1 MLCYDLSHKKYRQAF
16 LNALMKHDGYE
27 MKPLHFF
34 PGILIIVLILLSGC
48 AVGPDF
54 VRPDA
59 PSEDAWIDSDVPQIK
74 TEPADLIDWWKVFN
88 DPVLDS
94 LIETAYSQNLPLQIA
109 GLRIMEARAQLGVAV
124 GSQYPQLQQLS
135 GSAGAVEIS
144 DNAPNAVA
152 ADKFYYDY
160 QLGFDAVWEMDFWGR
175 FRRGVE
181 SAQANYLSSIAGYDN
196 ALVTLTAEVARAYV
210 LIRTFEDRI
219 RIADENV
226 KIQKRS
232 LEIAEARFEGGIVT
246 ELDVQQA
253 RALLNDTKASIS
265 RLETGLRQAK
275 HGLSILL
282 GIPPGE
288 LKNVLVKSGNIPE
301 APTEVVVGIPA
312 ELLRRRPDIRTA
324 ELQTAAQS
332 ALIGVA
338 KADLYP
344 QFSLVGSL
352 GLQSSEQG
360 GIPSNNA
367 HFGDLFDSESITYF
381 VGPSVQWPILNYG
394 RITNRV
400 RVQDAR
406 FQQLIVNYQ
415 NTVLNAYR
423 EVEDAMVGFLR
434 SQEQVKYLGDS
445 VKASQRSVDLSL
457 IQYREGVTDYQRV
470 LDTQRFLTQE
480 QDLLTSVNGEVALN
494 LISMYKALGGGW
506 QMREGKGF
514 VNEKTKEVMQE
525 RTNWGKT
532 LERKNV
538 GVME

>member
-1 MLCYDLSHKKYRQAF
+1 
-16 LNALMKHDGYE
+16 MKSL
-27 MKPLHFF
+27 KPCLGSF
-34 PGILIIVLILLSGC
+34 LILVLLVGGC

-59 PSEDAWIDSDVPQIK
+59 PSEEKWIDSDVPQIK
-74 TEPADLIDWWKVFN
+74 TEPADLTDWWKVFN
-88 DPVLDS
+88 DPLLDS
-94 LIETAYSQNLPLQIA
+94 LIETAYRQNLPLQIA

-124 GSQYPQLQQLS
+124 GNKYPQLQQLS
-135 GSAGAVEIS
+135 SSATAVEIS
-144 DNAPNAVA
+144 DNAPNALA
-152 ADKFYYDY
+152 ADKFYYNY
-160 QLGFDAVWEMDFWGR
+160 ELGFDAAWELDFWGR

-181 SAQANYLSSIAGYDN
+181 SAQADYMASIAGYDN

-210 LIRTFEDRI
+210 QIRTFEDRI

-253 RALLNDTKASIS
+253 RALLNDTSASIS
-265 RLETGLRQAK
+265 RLRIGLRQTR

-288 LKNVLVKSGNIPE
+288 LKNVLTESASIPE
-301 APTEVVVGIPA
+301 VPPEVVVGIPA
-312 ELLRRRPDIRTA
+312 DLLRRRPDIRNA
-324 ELQTAAQS
+324 ELQAAAQS
-332 ALIGVA
+332 ARIGVA

-344 QFSLVGSL
+344 QFSLVGSI
-352 GLQSSEQG
+352 GLQSNEQG
-360 GIPSNNA
+360 GITSNNA

-381 VGPSVQWPILNYG
+381 AGPSIQWPILNYG
-394 RITNRV
+394 RIKSKV

-406 FQQLIVNYQ
+406 FQQFIVNYQ

-423 EVEDAMVGFLR
+423 EVEDAMVGFLN
-434 SQEQVKYLGDS
+434 SKEQVVFLSDS
-445 VKASQRSVDLSL
+445 VNASKRSVELSL
-457 IQYREGVTDYQRV
+457 IQYREGVADYQRV

-494 LISMYKALGGGW
+494 LIAMYKALGGGW
-506 QMREGKGF
+506 QMSEGKRF
-514 VNEKTKEVMQE
+514 VNEETKEKMQE

-532 LERKNV
+532 LE
-538 GVME
+538 

>member
-1 MLCYDLSHKKYRQAF
+1 
-16 LNALMKHDGYE
+16 MKLL
-27 MKPLHFF
+27 KPCL
-34 PGILIIVLILLSGC
+34 GSLIILGLMISGC

-59 PSEDAWIDSDVPQIK
+59 PSEEEWIDSDVPQIK
-74 TEPADLIDWWKVFN
+74 TEPADLTDWWKVFN

-94 LIETAYSQNLPLQIA
+94 LTETAYQQNLPLQIA

-124 GSQYPQLQQLS
+124 GNQYPQLQQLS
-135 GSAGAVEIS
+135 GSATAVEIS
-144 DNAPNAVA
+144 DNAPNALA
-152 ADKFYYDY
+152 ADKFFYDY
-160 QLGFDAVWEMDFWGR
+160 QFGFDAAWELDFWGR

-181 SAQANYLSSIAGYDN
+181 SAEANYLASIAGYDN

-210 LIRTFEDRI
+210 LIRTFEERI
-219 RIADENV
+219 LIARANV
-226 KIQKRS
+226 LIQKRS
-232 LEIAEARFEGGIVT
+232 LEIAEARFEGGLVT

-253 RALLNDTKASIS
+253 RALLNDTEATIS
-265 RLETGLRQAK
+265 RLRIGLRQAR

-288 LKNVLVKSGNIPE
+288 LNNVLVESGTIPE
-301 APTEVVVGIPA
+301 APPEVVVGIPA
-312 ELLRRRPDIRTA
+312 DLLRRRPDIRTA
-324 ELQTAAQS
+324 ELQAAAQS
-332 ALIGVA
+332 ARIGVA

-344 QFSLVGSL
+344 QFSLIGSI

-367 HFGDLFDSESITYF
+367 NFSDLFDSESITYF
-381 VGPSVQWPILNYG
+381 AGPSIQWPILNYG

-423 EVEDAMVGFLR
+423 EVEDAIVGFLN
-434 SQEQVKYLGDS
+434 SKDQVVFLSDS
-445 VKASQRSVDLSL
+445 VKASKRSVDLSL
-457 IQYREGVTDYQRV
+457 IQYREGIVDYQRV

-480 QDLLTSVNGEVALN
+480 QDLLTAVNGEVALN
-494 LISMYKALGGGW
+494 LIAMYKALGGGW
-506 QMREGKGF
+506 QMREGKDF
-514 VNEKTKEVMQE
+514 VKEETKEEMQE
-525 RTNWGKT
+525 RTNWGGLLSPDDMK
-532 LERKNV
+532 E
-538 GVME
+538 

>member
-1 MLCYDLSHKKYRQAF
+1 
-16 LNALMKHDGYE
+16 MKSL
-27 MKPLHFF
+27 KPSLGSLF
-34 PGILIIVLILLSGC
+34 ILVLLAGGC
-48 AVGPDF
+48 AVGPDL

-59 PSEDAWIDSDVPQIK
+59 PSEEAWIDSDVPQIK
-74 TEPADLIDWWKVFN
+74 TEPADLTDWWKVFN

-94 LIETAYSQNLPLQIA
+94 LIETAYMQNLPLQIA

-124 GSQYPQLQQLS
+124 GNKYPQIQQLS
-135 GSAGAVEIS
+135 GSGSAVEVS
-144 DNAPNAVA
+144 DNAPNAAA

-160 QLGFDAVWEMDFWGR
+160 QLGFDAAWELDFWGR

-181 SAQANYLSSIAGYDN
+181 SAQANYMASIAGYDN

-210 LIRTFEDRI
+210 LIRTFEERI
-219 RIADENV
+219 VIAQANV
-226 KIQKRS
+226 QIQKRS
-232 LEIAEARFEGGIVT
+232 LEIAEARFEGGLVT

-253 RALLNDTKASIS
+253 RALLNDTRASIS
-265 RLETGLRQAK
+265 RLETGLRQAQ

-282 GIPPGE
+282 GIPPGK
-288 LKNVLVKSGNIPE
+288 LKNVLLESGPVPD
-301 APTEVVVGIPA
+301 APPEVVMGIPA
-312 ELLRRRPDIRTA
+312 DLLRRRPDIRTA

-360 GIPSNNA
+360 GITSNNA
-367 HFGDLFDSESITYF
+367 NFSDLFDSESITYF
-381 VGPSVQWPILNYG
+381 IGPSLQWPILNYG
-394 RITNRV
+394 RIKNRV

-406 FQQLIVNYQ
+406 FQQLVVNYQ

-434 SQEQVKYLGDS
+434 SQEQVTYLTDS
-445 VKASQRSVDLSL
+445 VKALKRSVDLSL
-457 IQYREGVTDYQRV
+457 IQYREGVADYQRV

-494 LISMYKALGGGW
+494 LIAIYKALGGGW

-514 VNEKTKEVMQE
+514 VNEKTKNVMKE

-532 LERKNV
+532 LE
-538 GVME
+538 

>member
-1 MLCYDLSHKKYRQAF
+1 VKSITLCIGSLF
-16 LNALMKHDGYE
+16 ILVLMVG
-27 MKPLHFF
+27 
-34 PGILIIVLILLSGC
+34 GC

-59 PSEDAWIDSDVPQIK
+59 PAEEKWIDTDLPQIK
-74 TEPADLIDWWKVFN
+74 TEPADLTDWWKVFN
-88 DPVLDS
+88 DPLLDS
-94 LIETAYSQNLPLQIA
+94 LIETAYRQNLPLQIA

-124 GSQYPQLQQLS
+124 GNKYPQLQQLS
-135 GSAGAVEIS
+135 SSATAVEIS
-144 DNAPNAVA
+144 DNAPNAIA
-152 ADKFYYDY
+152 ADKFYYNY
-160 QLGFDAVWEMDFWGR
+160 ELGFDAAWELDFWGR

-181 SAQANYLSSIAGYDN
+181 SAQATYMASIAGYDN

-210 LIRTFEDRI
+210 QIRTFEDRI

-253 RALLNDTKASIS
+253 RALLNDTSASIS
-265 RLETGLRQAK
+265 RLRIGLRQTR

-288 LKNVLVKSGNIPE
+288 LKNVLTEAASIPE
-301 APTEVVVGIPA
+301 VPPEVVVGIPA
-312 ELLRRRPDIRTA
+312 DLLRRRPDIRNA
-324 ELQTAAQS
+324 ELQAAAQS
-332 ALIGVA
+332 ARIGVA

-344 QFSLVGSL
+344 QFSLVGSI
-352 GLQSSEQG
+352 GLQSNEQG
-360 GIPSNNA
+360 GITSNNA

-381 VGPSVQWPILNYG
+381 AGPSIQWPILNYG
-394 RITNRV
+394 RIKSKV

-406 FQQLIVNYQ
+406 FQQFIVNYQ

-423 EVEDAMVGFLR
+423 EVEDAMVGFLN
-434 SQEQVKYLGDS
+434 SKEQVVFLSDS
-445 VKASQRSVDLSL
+445 VNASKRSVELSL
-457 IQYREGVTDYQRV
+457 IQYREGVADYQRV

-494 LISMYKALGGGW
+494 LIAMYKALGGGW
-506 QMREGKGF
+506 QMSEGKRF
-514 VNEKTKEVMQE
+514 VNEETKEKMQE

-532 LERKNV
+532 LE
-538 GVME
+538 

>member
-1 MLCYDLSHKKYRQAF
+1 MKSVTLCIGSLF
-16 LNALMKHDGYE
+16 ILVLMVG
-27 MKPLHFF
+27 
-34 PGILIIVLILLSGC
+34 GC

-59 PSEDAWIDSDVPQIK
+59 PAEEKWIDTDLPQIK
-74 TEPADLIDWWKVFN
+74 TEPADLTDWWKVFN
-88 DPVLDS
+88 DPLLDS
-94 LIETAYSQNLPLQIA
+94 LIETAYRQNLPLQIA
-109 GLRIMEARAQLGVAV
+109 GLRIMEARAQLGLAV
-124 GSQYPQLQQLS
+124 GNKYPQLQQLS
-135 GSAGAVEIS
+135 GSATAVEIS
-144 DNAPNAVA
+144 DNAPNALA
-152 ADKFYYDY
+152 ADKFYYNY
-160 QLGFDAVWEMDFWGR
+160 ELGFDAAWELDFWGR

-181 SAQANYLSSIAGYDN
+181 SAQATYMASIAGYDN

-210 LIRTFEDRI
+210 QIRTFEDRI

-253 RALLNDTKASIS
+253 RALLNDTSASIS
-265 RLETGLRQAK
+265 RLRIGLRQTR

-288 LKNVLVKSGNIPE
+288 LKNVLTEAASIPE
-301 APTEVVVGIPA
+301 VPPEVVVGIPA
-312 ELLRRRPDIRTA
+312 DLLRRRPDIRNA
-324 ELQTAAQS
+324 ELQAAAQS
-332 ALIGVA
+332 ARIGVA

-344 QFSLVGSL
+344 QFSLVGSI
-352 GLQSSEQG
+352 GLQSNEQG
-360 GIPSNNA
+360 GITSNNA

-381 VGPSVQWPILNYG
+381 AGPSIQWPILNYG
-394 RITNRV
+394 RIKSKV

-406 FQQLIVNYQ
+406 FQQFIVNYQ

-423 EVEDAMVGFLR
+423 EVEDAMVGFLN
-434 SQEQVKYLGDS
+434 SKEQVVFLSDS
-445 VKASQRSVDLSL
+445 VNASKRSVELSL
-457 IQYREGVTDYQRV
+457 IQYREGVVDYQRV

-494 LISMYKALGGGW
+494 LIAMYKALGGGW
-506 QMREGKGF
+506 QMSEGKRF
-514 VNEKTKEVMQE
+514 VNEETKEKMQE

-532 LERKNV
+532 LE
-538 GVME
+538 

>member
-1 MLCYDLSHKKYRQAF
+1 MKSITLCIGSLF
-16 LNALMKHDGYE
+16 ILVLMVG
-27 MKPLHFF
+27 
-34 PGILIIVLILLSGC
+34 GC

-59 PSEDAWIDSDVPQIK
+59 PAEEKWIDTDLPQIK
-74 TEPADLIDWWKVFN
+74 TEPADLTDWWKVFN
-88 DPVLDS
+88 DPLLDS
-94 LIETAYSQNLPLQIA
+94 LIETAYRQNLPLQIA

-124 GSQYPQLQQLS
+124 GNKYPQLQQLS
-135 GSAGAVEIS
+135 GSATAVEIS
-144 DNAPNAVA
+144 DNAPNALA
-152 ADKFYYDY
+152 ADKFYYNY
-160 QLGFDAVWEMDFWGR
+160 ELGFDAAWELDFWGR

-181 SAQANYLSSIAGYDN
+181 SAQATYMASIAGYDN

-210 LIRTFEDRI
+210 QIRTFEDRI

-253 RALLNDTKASIS
+253 RALLNDTSASIS
-265 RLETGLRQAK
+265 RLRIGLRQTR

-288 LKNVLVKSGNIPE
+288 LKNVLTESASIPE
-301 APTEVVVGIPA
+301 VPPEVVVGIPA
-312 ELLRRRPDIRTA
+312 DLLRRRPDIRNA
-324 ELQTAAQS
+324 ELQAAAQS
-332 ALIGVA
+332 ARIGVA

-344 QFSLVGSL
+344 QFSLVGSI
-352 GLQSSEQG
+352 GLQSNEQG
-360 GIPSNNA
+360 GITSNNA

-381 VGPSVQWPILNYG
+381 AGPSIQWPILNYG
-394 RITNRV
+394 RIKSKV

-406 FQQLIVNYQ
+406 FQQFIVNYQ

-423 EVEDAMVGFLR
+423 EVEDAMVGFLN
-434 SQEQVKYLGDS
+434 SKEQVVFLSDS
-445 VKASQRSVDLSL
+445 VNASKRSVELSL
-457 IQYREGVTDYQRV
+457 IQYREGVADYQRV

-494 LISMYKALGGGW
+494 LIAMYKALGGGW
-506 QMREGKGF
+506 QMSEGKRF
-514 VNEKTKEVMQE
+514 VNEETKEKMQE

-532 LERKNV
+532 LE
-538 GVME
+538 

>member
-1 MLCYDLSHKKYRQAF
+1 
-16 LNALMKHDGYE
+16 MKS
-27 MKPLHFF
+27 LHF
-34 PGILIIVLILLSGC
+34 PSVSLLIIIILLSGC

-59 PSEDAWIDSDVPQIK
+59 PAEEEWIDSDVPQIR
-74 TEPADLIDWWKVFN
+74 TEKADLTDWWKVFH
-88 DPVLDS
+88 DPILDS
-94 LIETAYSQNLPLQIA
+94 LIQTAYRQNLSLQIA
-109 GLRIMEARAQLGVAV
+109 GLRIMEARAQLGFAV
-124 GSQYPQLQQLS
+124 GRQYPQLQQLS
-135 GSAGAVEIS
+135 GSATAVGIS
-144 DNAPNAVA
+144 DNAPNSLA
-152 ADKFYYDY
+152 ADKFFYDY
-160 QLGFDAVWEMDFWGR
+160 QLGFDAAWELDFWGR

-181 SAQANYLSSIAGYDN
+181 SAEANLLASYAGYDD

-210 LIRTFEDRI
+210 LIRTFEERI
-219 RIADENV
+219 LIAQANV

-232 LEIAEARFEGGIVT
+232 LEIAEARFEGGLVT

-253 RALLNDTKASIS
+253 RALLNDTSASIS
-265 RLETGLRQAK
+265 RFEIGLRQAR

-282 GIPPGE
+282 GVPPGE
-288 LKNVLVKSGNIPE
+288 LNNVLIDSAPIPE
-301 APTEVVVGIPA
+301 APAEIVVGIPA
-312 ELLRRRPDIRTA
+312 DMLRRRPDIRSA

-344 QFSLVGSL
+344 QFSLVGSI

-360 GIPSNNA
+360 GFPSNNA
-367 HFGDLFDSESITYF
+367 NFGDLFDSESITYF

-406 FQQLIVNYQ
+406 FQQLVVNYQ

-423 EVEDAMVGFLR
+423 EVEDAMVGFLN
-434 SQEQVKYLGDS
+434 SKEQVVFLADS
-445 VKASQRSVDLSL
+445 VDASKRSVDLSL

-480 QDLLTSVNGEVALN
+480 HGRRLADTRRQGLC
-494 LISMYKALGGGW
+494 
-506 QMREGKGF
+506 
-514 VNEKTKEVMQE
+514 E
-525 RTNWGKT
+525 RRDKRSYG
-532 LERKNV
+532 RKNKLGKSV
-538 GVME
+538 ITGRN

>member
-1 MLCYDLSHKKYRQAF
+1 MKSITLCIGSLF
-16 LNALMKHDGYE
+16 ILVLMVG
-27 MKPLHFF
+27 
-34 PGILIIVLILLSGC
+34 GC

-59 PSEDAWIDSDVPQIK
+59 PAEEKWIDTDLPQIK
-74 TEPADLIDWWKVFN
+74 TEPADLTDWWKVFN
-88 DPVLDS
+88 DPLLDS
-94 LIETAYSQNLPLQIA
+94 LIETAYRQNLPLQIA

-124 GSQYPQLQQLS
+124 GNKYPQLQQLS
-135 GSAGAVEIS
+135 GSATAVEIS
-144 DNAPNAVA
+144 DNAPNALA
-152 ADKFYYDY
+152 ADKFYYNY
-160 QLGFDAVWEMDFWGR
+160 ELGFDAAWELDFWGR

-181 SAQANYLSSIAGYDN
+181 SAQATYMASIAGYDN

-210 LIRTFEDRI
+210 QIRTFEDRI

-232 LEIAEARFEGGIVT
+232 LEIADARFEGGIVT

-253 RALLNDTKASIS
+253 RALLNDTAASIS
-265 RLETGLRQAK
+265 RLRIGLRQTR

-288 LKNVLVKSGNIPE
+288 LKNVLTESASIPE
-301 APTEVVVGIPA
+301 VPPEVVVGIPA
-312 ELLRRRPDIRTA
+312 DLLRRRPDIRNA
-324 ELQTAAQS
+324 ELQAAAQS
-332 ALIGVA
+332 ARIGVA

-344 QFSLVGSL
+344 QFSLVGSI
-352 GLQSSEQG
+352 GLQSNEQG
-360 GIPSNNA
+360 GITSNNA

-381 VGPSVQWPILNYG
+381 AGPSIQWPILNYG
-394 RITNRV
+394 RIKSKV

-406 FQQLIVNYQ
+406 FQQFIVNYQ

-423 EVEDAMVGFLR
+423 EVEDAMVGFLN
-434 SQEQVKYLGDS
+434 SKEQVVFLSDS
-445 VKASQRSVDLSL
+445 VNASKRSVELSL
-457 IQYREGVTDYQRV
+457 IQYREGVADYQRV

-494 LISMYKALGGGW
+494 LIAMYKALGGGW
-506 QMREGKGF
+506 QMSEGKRF
-514 VNEKTKEVMQE
+514 VNEETKEKMQE

-532 LERKNV
+532 LE
-538 GVME
+538 